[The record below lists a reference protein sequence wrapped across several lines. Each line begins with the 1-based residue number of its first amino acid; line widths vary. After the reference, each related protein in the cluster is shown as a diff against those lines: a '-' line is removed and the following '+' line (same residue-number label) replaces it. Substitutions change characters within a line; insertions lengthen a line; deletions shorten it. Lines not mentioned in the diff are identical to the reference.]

1 MAAPEVRVIGVAG
14 LPEVGQGD
22 DLPSLIVK
30 AAAGQGAALE
40 PGDVVVV
47 TQKIVSKA
55 EGRVVSLAAVK
66 PSPAAKQLARA
77 TEKDPQLVELI
88 LQESVRIVRQREG
101 VLITETRHGFVC
113 ANAGI
118 DASNVGEGVVSLLPA
133 DPDRSAAAIRAAIA
147 ERTGLAVAVIISDT
161 FGRPW
166 REGHMN
172 VAIGLAGMA
181 PFADYVGQRDSHGY
195 ELRVSSL
202 AVADELA
209 AAAELVMGKL
219 SAVPVAIVR
228 GYDYPQG
235 CGTARDMVRPAER
248 DLFR

>member
-1 MAAPEVRVIGVAG
+1 
-14 LPEVGQGD
+14 
-22 DLPSLIVK
+22 
-30 AAAGQGAALE
+30 
-40 PGDVVVV
+40 
-47 TQKIVSKA
+47 
-55 EGRVVSLAAVK
+55 
-66 PSPAAKQLARA
+66 
-77 TEKDPQLVELI
+77 
-88 LQESVRIVRQREG
+88 
-101 VLITETRHGFVC
+101 
-113 ANAGI
+113 
-118 DASNVGEGVVSLLPA
+118 
-133 DPDRSAAAIRAAIA
+133 
-147 ERTGLAVAVIISDT
+147 
-161 FGRPW
+161 
-166 REGHMN
+166 MN